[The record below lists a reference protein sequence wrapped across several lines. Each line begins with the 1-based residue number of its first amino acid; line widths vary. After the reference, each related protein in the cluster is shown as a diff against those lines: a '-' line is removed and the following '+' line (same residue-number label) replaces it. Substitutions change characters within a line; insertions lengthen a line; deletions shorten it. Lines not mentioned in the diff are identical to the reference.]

1 MSLTGNIAVVTGG
14 AAGIGYAIVEALLEQ
29 GASVMIFD
37 LNGIVAAEA
46 AASLS
51 KQYKGRV
58 ASCPGNVTSTSDLDA
73 AFDSAEGLFGPVDV
87 LINNAGFST
96 IAPLMHLTE
105 EDWTRVLSVLTTG
118 PFLGTKI
125 LANRAVKHGI
135 PANVV
140 NTSSLNY
147 KAATNG
153 LAHYCTAKAGVSQ
166 FTKVAASELGQYG
179 IRVNAVAPGL
189 VRTNLTESAGL
200 TTGLSGQRFLERTPL
215 GRVGVPRDVAKVVA
229 FLVSSDAGWITGQTI
244 SVDGGNEIRGLH
256 SYWDTALEQ
265 AALDGV

>member
-166 FTKVAASELGQYG
+166 FTKVAASESGSMGFGSTQWRQDWYGQ
-179 IRVNAVAPGL
+179 
-189 VRTNLTESAGL
+189 
-200 TTGLSGQRFLERTPL
+200 
-215 GRVGVPRDVAKVVA
+215 
-229 FLVSSDAGWITGQTI
+229 I
-244 SVDGGNEIRGLH
+244 SRNR
-256 SYWDTALEQ
+256 
-265 AALDGV
+265 LD